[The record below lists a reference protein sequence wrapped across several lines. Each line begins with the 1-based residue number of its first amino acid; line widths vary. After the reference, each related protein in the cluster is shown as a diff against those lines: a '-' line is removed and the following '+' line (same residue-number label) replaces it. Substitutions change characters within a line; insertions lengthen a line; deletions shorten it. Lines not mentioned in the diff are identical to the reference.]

1 METKY
6 DEKINWSKLTQVNK
20 DIIGWI
26 EIPNTNIN
34 YPILKDENLYYLT
47 HNFEGKSNKNGSI
60 FIRNDN
66 IAHDQEIT
74 LYGHNM
80 KNGTM
85 FSHLSNYMN
94 KDFLNKNSKIFIY
107 TKECTYEGNIFVAYS
122 KGVNEEIDSIK
133 NLNFYEKVRYYKN
146 QGIHIENMEGD
157 VSKIVKLTTCSY
169 INATTIPTNQRYYVI
184 AQIIENS

>member
-1 METKY
+1 MSIKIDVISGFLGAGKTTLIKKLFKIVVFIIAFLTFLVSIYFIVFNYLQNSRNEKANNKLIKEVINMETKY

-66 IAHDQEIT
+66 IDHDQ
-74 LYGHNM
+74 
-80 KNGTM
+80 
-85 FSHLSNYMN
+85 
-94 KDFLNKNSKIFIY
+94 
-107 TKECTYEGNIFVAYS
+107 
-122 KGVNEEIDSIK
+122 
-133 NLNFYEKVRYYKN
+133 YY
-146 QGIHIENMEGD
+146 HF
-157 VSKIVKLTTCSY
+157 
-169 INATTIPTNQRYYVI
+169 
-184 AQIIENS
+184 

>member
-6 DEKINWSKLTQVNK
+6 DEKINWSKLTQVNE

-66 IAHDQEIT
+66 IDHDQEIT

-85 FSHLSNYMN
+85 FSQLSNYMN
-94 KDFLNKNSKIFIY
+94 KDF
-107 TKECTYEGNIFVAYS
+107 
-122 KGVNEEIDSIK
+122 
-133 NLNFYEKVRYYKN
+133 
-146 QGIHIENMEGD
+146 
-157 VSKIVKLTTCSY
+157 
-169 INATTIPTNQRYYVI
+169 
-184 AQIIENS
+184 